1 MGKYFTV
8 ILLSTI
14 LFISTASNLLAATF
28 SLTKIGSLDTQGKQY
43 SQWWYTGS
51 NPKLVGTA
59 DANAQVTIAID
70 TQSNTATADASEN
83 WSYVSSTLSTGDHKM
98 VLTSGAQSYSFT
110 LTIGSNAP
118 ASTSSNSTTT
128 STNTSSTTN
137 QLPVTG
143 SVIGLIFLVIVALT
157 GIIFGF
163 IYSPKKLANTRK
175 N

>member
-8 ILLSTI
+8 IFLSAI
-14 LFISTASNLLAATF
+14 LFISTASYSQAATF

-59 DANAQVTIAID
+59 DASAQVTITID
-70 TQSNTATADASEN
+70 TQSNTATADASGN
-83 WSYVSSTLSTGDHKM
+83 WSYISSTLSTGDHKI
-98 VLTSGAQSYSFT
+98 VLASSTQSYSFT
-110 LTIGSNAP
+110 LTIGSNVP
-118 ASTSSNSTTT
+118 ATTT
-128 STNTSSTTN
+128 SNSSTTSTTGTPTS

-143 SVIGLIFLVIVALT
+143 SVVGLIFLSIIAAI

-163 IYSPKKLANTRK
+163 VYNPKKLANTQNK
-175 N
+175 